1 MKQKYFVKSLRNK
14 LRSAEIEIKALKEE
28 LIRKEM
34 VKRLT
39 ETNTNIYCLGALT
52 MMAKELK
59 TCEAQCDALKA
70 KHHLEMSQVEDS
82 WRKKVEVLQEDNT
95 AKKEMAYGL
104 TSENNKLKDEVRQ
117 KDKFILKVLDQ
128 KHAESIAFFKCVIA
142 LIVKEKEL
150 KSCETQC
157 DAMKA
162 SHLVV
167 LPQLEETWREEVED
181 VRAEDVALEDEV
193 TLLNEEH
200 PELTQKDN
208 WDDVVVARE
217 GSSTTLVCAYP
228 ALRSPFTFNWIAKS
242 LGADE
247 WKLVLS
253 AEKGKEFFGSAWKAS
268 MQLTDPNFQD
278 TGVFSLFFSPTME
291 DIGLYSC
298 SIRQQERILKERII
312 LLAILTVTVLPSP
325 IIPVHS
331 TLRMNARVT
340 PENAVDKITWTSP
353 EGVTIKSEK
362 TTNRETEAKLPLVRY
377 TDNGVYVCTVH
388 PWGKSSSPIFPFS
401 VNVTITANRQALFT
415 DIEYGE
421 EIFTATQVQRPLLLK
436 CPGGKG
442 DLVKL
447 QWKSTDKRTNGMKG
461 VMLYDRWRGTT
472 TSPQPSPRVELAGP
486 PYNAE
491 AGSFAIR
498 LTPELN
504 DGGLY
509 VCEVHL
515 NDKITIQS
523 TRVTVMK
530 VKTKRSSSKL
540 ELICLYSERSQVQT
554 VKWNHQNT
562 NRQLQMS
569 TSSLGQI
576 TTTVPLP
583 ITPDTA
589 GTYTCTLTLS
599 NGQTILATQA
609 VTLPPEE
616 PGVTAPSMLPSL
628 SALLLLVPLVAA
640 AVGVLLWRQKQISH
654 RDIEYSLSVQSGEV
668 ENVYENPDDIRQG
681 PALDSVYMDLKPR
694 GEDDVYKEL
703 ERYEQCQS

>member
-1 MKQKYFVKSLRNK
+1 MESGF
-14 LRSAEIEIKALKEE
+14 
-28 LIRKEM
+28 
-34 VKRLT
+34 LT
-39 ETNTNIYCLGALT
+39 
-52 MMAKELK
+52 
-59 TCEAQCDALKA
+59 
-70 KHHLEMSQVEDS
+70 
-82 WRKKVEVLQEDNT
+82 
-95 AKKEMAYGL
+95 
-104 TSENNKLKDEVRQ
+104 
-117 KDKFILKVLDQ
+117 FILVSSFAVHSSRSSTD
-128 KHAESIAFFKCVIA
+128 
-142 LIVKEKEL
+142 
-150 KSCETQC
+150 
-157 DAMKA
+157 
-162 SHLVV
+162 
-167 LPQLEETWREEVED
+167 
-181 VRAEDVALEDEV
+181 
-193 TLLNEEH
+193 
-200 PELTQKDN
+200 

-217 GSSTTLVCAYP
+217 GSSTTLVCTYP
-228 ALRSPFTFNWIAKS
+228 TLRSPFTLNWMVKS

-247 WKLVLS
+247 WKLVRTAS
-253 AEKGKEFFGSAWKAS
+253 EGKKFSGSASKPS
-268 MQLTDPNFQD
+268 MRWTDPNFQD
-278 TGVFSLFFSPTME
+278 TGVFSLSFFPTME
-291 DIGLYSC
+291 DRGLYSC
-298 SIRQQERILKERII
+298 MIRQQEKKLKERII

-340 PENAVDKITWTSP
+340 PEMAVDKITWTSP
-353 EGVTIKSEK
+353 DGITIKSEK
-362 TTNRETEAKLPLVRY
+362 TTNKETEAKLPLVQY

-401 VNVTITANRQALFT
+401 VNVTITADKEASFT
-415 DIEYGE
+415 DIVHAEQL
-421 EIFTATQVQRPLLLK
+421 FTVTLVQTPMILK

-447 QWKSTDKRTNGMKG
+447 QWKPTDRRNSGMKA

-491 AGSFAIR
+491 AGSFALR

-509 VCEVHL
+509 ICEVHL
-515 NDKITIQS
+515 NDKISIQS
-523 TRVTVMK
+523 TTVTVMK

-554 VKWNHQNT
+554 VQWKHQNP
-562 NRQLQMS
+562 NRRLQMS

-589 GTYTCTLTLS
+589 GTYTCTLTLN

-616 PGVTAPSMLPSL
+616 PVGVTAPSMLPSL
-628 SALLLLVPLVAA
+628 AALLLLVPLVAA

-654 RDIEYSLSVQSGEV
+654 RDIEYSLSVQSGEA
-668 ENVYENPDDIRQG
+668 ENIYENPDDVRQG